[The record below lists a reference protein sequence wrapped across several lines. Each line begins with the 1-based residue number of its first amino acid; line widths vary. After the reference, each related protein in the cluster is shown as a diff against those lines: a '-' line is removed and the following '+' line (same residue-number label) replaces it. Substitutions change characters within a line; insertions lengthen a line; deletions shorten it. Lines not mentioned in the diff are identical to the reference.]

1 MRFPALLHPGEI
13 AWIGVRAP
21 ILKPETATG
30 EPKLRPAMILGE
42 VSPGR
47 FMVVGLT
54 SLPHYK
60 DKRPRTAIPAEL
72 WAPVAECNSHL
83 FRQPYLWGG
92 SAPVVDKVDI
102 VEHIA
107 YASPELRAFILS
119 SVSNVPPS
127 LRSNVLRLR
136 RDELD
141 DAIASGAVPA
151 RQETSDET
159 CPPAPAPAAKPD
171 PEPAA
176 ETMTTEPDTE
186 PATEPATP
194 ELEPD
199 TQAAAELEP
208 DTQAAAEPATGT
220 MHLSEEVLAALAVL
234 AQGAD
239 ASNPLFRSTFGPET
253 VAALIA
259 DAQLG
264 RRRQA
269 ESEAALLAARTALV
283 AARSEISRLADGEP
297 NWGGPETAAIG
308 EIDRTLAAAA

>member
-30 EPKLRPAMILGE
+30 DPKLRPAMILGE
-42 VSPGR
+42 VSPDR
-47 FMVVGLT
+47 YMVVGLT

-60 DKRPRTAIPAEL
+60 DQRPRTAIPAEL

-92 SAPVVDKVDI
+92 SAPVVDKADI

-127 LRSNVLRLR
+127 LRSTVLRLR

-141 DAIASGAVPA
+141 DAIASGAIPA
-151 RQETSDET
+151 PHHAPADSTPPT
-159 CPPAPAPAAKPD
+159 PPAPATEPAPD
-171 PEPAA
+171 P
-176 ETMTTEPDTE
+176 ETMTTEPAPIAAAPAPEAE
-186 PATEPATP
+186 PEPEIEVGSLAATE
-194 ELEPD
+194 E
-199 TQAAAELEP
+199 AADA
-208 DTQAAAEPATGT
+208 

-234 AQGAD
+234 AHGAD
-239 ASNPLFRSTFGPET
+239 ATNPVFRSTFGPET

-264 RRRQA
+264 RKRQA

-308 EIDRTLAAAA
+308 AIDRTLAAAA

>member
-1 MRFPALLHPGEI
+1 MRLPALLHPGEI

-21 ILKPETATG
+21 VLKPETATG
-30 EPKLRPAMILGE
+30 ETKLRPAMILGE

-92 SAPVVDKVDI
+92 SAPVVDKADI

-176 ETMTTEPDTE
+176 ETMTTEP
-186 PATEPATP
+186 ATP
-194 ELEPD
+194 
-199 TQAAAELEP
+199 ELEP

>member
-30 EPKLRPAMILGE
+30 DPKLRPAMILGE
-42 VSPGR
+42 VSPDR
-47 FMVVGLT
+47 YMVVGLT
-54 SLPHYK
+54 SLPHYR

-83 FRQPYLWGG
+83 FRQPFLWGG
-92 SAPVVDKVDI
+92 AAPVVDKADI

-127 LRSNVLRLR
+127 LRSSVLRLR

-141 DAIASGAVPA
+141 DAIASGAIPA
-151 RQETSDET
+151 PHHAPADSTPPT
-159 CPPAPAPAAKPD
+159 PPAPTTEPTPD
-171 PEPAA
+171 P
-176 ETMTTEPDTE
+176 ETMTTEPAPIAAAPDAAPEHE
-186 PATEPATP
+186 PAVEPEA
-194 ELEPD
+194 LAVVGQGAD
-199 TQAAAELEP
+199 V
-208 DTQAAAEPATGT
+208 
-220 MHLSEEVLAALAVL
+220 MHLSDDVLAALAVL
-234 AQGAD
+234 AHGAD
-239 ASNPLFRSTFGPET
+239 ATNPLFRSTFGPET

-264 RRRQA
+264 RRRQV

-308 EIDRTLAAAA
+308 AIDRALAAAA